1 MPLIHPYPILSL
13 SRLHIAGNSIILV
26 LDEQSANSSPVRGRE
41 RERERESLSN
51 KPRVGVQRE
60 EFDIALSG
68 FPLERASDAD
78 SSIAGPL
85 NIKFLKDAT
94 LV

>member
-1 MPLIHPYPILSL
+1 M
-13 SRLHIAGNSIILV
+13 
-26 LDEQSANSSPVRGRE
+26 
-41 RERERESLSN
+41 
-51 KPRVGVQRE
+51 QRE